1 MIIKRIIRPAPAH
14 LKSGP
19 ELPGIIMDG
28 LDGFLGEFVAY
39 ATRTARSPQPFLA
52 LGAAIAAVGAA
63 AGRRYRTPTDIRTN
77 PMILALA
84 GSGGGKERPRAVLA
98 DLFSVAGLDRYVG
111 GSKIG
116 SSAGLLTAIR
126 EHPVV
131 LFALDEVGHM
141 LGVNSGRNAGTHKLE
156 IMPLLTELYSK
167 AAGNYLGT
175 NYGDNRAFPRTILN
189 QPHVVLYGVTVP
201 GTLWGAFRSGALS
214 DGTLARYLV
223 FETPDDYP
231 DVNKRPP
238 LEAMPLDMV
247 ESVRNMAGVQ
257 GGGNLQGV
265 IPMISTGP
273 ACDIVTVEFD
283 DDAAARMDAIS
294 DEELALKRRYAGN
307 GHVVAFWARFAEHV
321 ARMALIKAI
330 SRDAMAPLVGL
341 KDTRWAE
348 ALVRHCIQHVLEKAD
363 DHIADND
370 LEANSKR
377 IRKLIRDAGPAG
389 ITTSGL
395 TTRTRGIT
403 SRDRTQL
410 LAALVEGGDIVGIDI
425 NPKGSG
431 GRPGKRYAAVGHW
444 QGAGLGDEPVDAPGR
459 GFR

>member
-1 MIIKRIIRPAPAH
+1 
-14 LKSGP
+14 
-19 ELPGIIMDG
+19 
-28 LDGFLGEFVAY
+28 
-39 ATRTARSPQPFLA
+39 
-52 LGAAIAAVGAA
+52 
-63 AGRRYRTPTDIRTN
+63 
-77 PMILALA
+77 MILALA

-98 DLFSVAGLDRYVG
+98 DLFTVAGLDRYLG

-116 SSAGLLTAIR
+116 SSAGVLTAIR
-126 EHPVV
+126 DHPVV

-141 LGVNSGRNAGTHKLE
+141 LGVNSGRNAGAHKLE

-167 AAGNYLGT
+167 AGGIYLGT
-175 NYGDNRAFPRTILN
+175 NYGDSRAFPRSVLH

-238 LEAMPLDMV
+238 IEAMPLDMI
-247 ESVRNMAGVQ
+247 ESVRIMAGVQ

-265 IPMISTGP
+265 VPMISTEP

-283 DDAAARMDAIS
+283 NEAAAHMDAIS
-294 DEELALKRRYAGN
+294 DEELALKRRYG
-307 GHVVAFWARFAEHV
+307 GSHVVAFWARFAEHV
-321 ARMALIKAI
+321 ARMAIIKAI
-330 SRDAMAPLVGL
+330 SRDPLVPIISTT
-341 KDTRWAE
+341 DTRWAE
-348 ALVRHCIQHVLEKAD
+348 ALVRHCIQQVLEKAD

-370 LEANSKR
+370 VEANSKR

-395 TTRTRGIT
+395 TAGTRGIA
-403 SRDRTQL
+403 SKDRTQL
-410 LAALVEGGDIVGIDI
+410 LAALVEGGDIVGSDI
-425 NPKGSG
+425 NPKGSS
-431 GRPGKRYAAVGHW
+431 GRPGKRYVAVVHW
-444 QGAGLGDEPVDAPGR
+444 QGAGLGDEPGYAPSG
-459 GFR
+459 GFW